1 MLAKSFRV
9 FFLKKIFW
17 LTHSFFKIIFFESMS
32 ESIKAIVASFK
43 PENITYQSS
52 NNISIDCDCNSNS
65 SKPEISYISTYGSF
79 YSVAVDQCF
88 RDAIINYSEKGNT
101 LFIERMT
108 KIHAIHTAEE
118 DNELGID
125 SKE

>member
-1 MLAKSFRV
+1 
-9 FFLKKIFW
+9 
-17 LTHSFFKIIFFESMS
+17 MS
-32 ESIKAIVASFK
+32 EAIKAIVASFK

-52 NNISIDCDCNSNS
+52 NNTSIDCDCSSNS
-65 SKPEISYISTYGSF
+65 SKPEISYVSTYGSF

-88 RDAIINYSEKGNT
+88 RDVIINYSEKGNT

-108 KIHAIHTAEE
+108 KIHEIHTAEE

-125 SKE
+125 SKEKDIINLD

>member
-1 MLAKSFRV
+1 
-9 FFLKKIFW
+9 
-17 LTHSFFKIIFFESMS
+17 MS
-32 ESIKAIVASFK
+32 EAIKAIVASFK
-43 PENITYQSS
+43 PENITYQCS

-65 SKPEISYISTYGSF
+65 SKPEISYISTFGSF
-79 YSVAVDQCF
+79 YSVAVDQCC

-108 KIHAIHTAEE
+108 KIHVIHTAKE

-125 SKE
+125 SKEYEIINLD